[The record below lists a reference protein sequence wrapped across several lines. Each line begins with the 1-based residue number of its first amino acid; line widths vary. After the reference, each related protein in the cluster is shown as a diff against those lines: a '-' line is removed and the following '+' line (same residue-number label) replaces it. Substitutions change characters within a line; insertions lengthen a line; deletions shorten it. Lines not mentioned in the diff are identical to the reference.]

1 LKLILTN
8 GNVITLDP
16 AYPRAN
22 TVVIVDNKVV
32 KVEDKGSF
40 KSLKKQGANVIDC
53 SGKTILPGFIDAHC
67 HLIAL
72 AESLVTLNLDSG
84 NDTYSISD
92 IQYKI
97 NQLSQKTS
105 PGTWIKG
112 RGYNEFYLTEKRHPT
127 RWDLDVATSIHPVKL
142 THRSNRAHVL
152 NSLALAMVGISKE
165 TADPPEGLIDRDL
178 DTGEPTG
185 LLYNMSDYLA
195 KFIPPIDNQ
204 QIERGIKLANQ
215 ELLAL
220 GITSVQDASSYNSIE
235 QWVMFQQWK
244 RKGILRPRLS
254 MMLGIEGFEK
264 VSGDD
269 FSTQTDQ
276 NQLRLGGVKIIIHET
291 TGQLHPS
298 QEELNE
304 MVLRIHEAGMQV
316 ILHAVE
322 KETIEAACNAIEFAL
337 ERSPRL
343 DPRHRIEHCSVCTPS
358 LSKRIASLGILVVT
372 QPSFIYYNGERYL
385 RTVADSELMHLYP
398 IATLIKSGARVVG
411 SSDCPV
417 VPPNPLKGIYS
428 SVSRLAKNGEV
439 ISPVEERIA
448 LSEALRMYTD
458 EAARTTFEE
467 MIKGTITPNKVADL
481 VILNGDLSNLPLDE
495 IKDIEVEMTILNGE
509 IVWEKRA

>member
-1 LKLILTN
+1 MNLILTN

-16 AYPRAN
+16 THPRAK
-22 TVVIVDNKVV
+22 TVVIIDDKVFL
-32 KVEDKGSF
+32 VEDKGNF
-40 KSLKKQGANVIDC
+40 KELKKQSTNLIDC

-67 HLIAL
+67 HLVAF
-72 AESLVTLNLDSG
+72 AESLVTLSLNSR
-84 NDTYSISD
+84 NNTYSISD
-92 IQYKI
+92 IQSKI
-97 NQLSQKTS
+97 HQLSQKS
-105 PGTWIKG
+105 PPGDWIKG

-127 RWDLDVATSIHPVKL
+127 RWDLDVVTSIHPVKL

-215 ELLAL
+215 ELLAA
-220 GITSVQDASSYNSIE
+220 GITSIQDASSHNNIE
-235 QWVMFQQWK
+235 QWIMFQQWK
-244 RKGILRPRLS
+244 RKALLKPRLS
-254 MMLGIEGFEK
+254 VMLGIEGFRK
-264 VSGDD
+264 FRRDD

-304 MVLRIHEAGMQV
+304 MVLRIHESGMQV

-322 KETIEAACNAIEFAL
+322 KETIEAACDAIEFAL
-337 ERSPRL
+337 QRSPKP
-343 DPRHRIEHCSVCTPS
+343 DHRHRIEHCSVCTPS
-358 LSKRIASLGILVVT
+358 LAKRIASLGIFVVT

-385 RTVADSELMHLYP
+385 RTVPDSELKHLYP
-398 IATLIKSGARVVG
+398 IATLMKSGARVVG
-411 SSDCPV
+411 SSDFPIV
-417 VPPNPLKGIYS
+417 SPNPLKGIYS
-428 SVSRLAKNGEV
+428 AVSRLAESGEM
-439 ISPVEERIA
+439 IPPAAERIT

-458 EAARTTFEE
+458 DAARTTFEE
-467 MIKGTITPNKVADL
+467 MIKGSITPNKVADL
-481 VILNGDLSNLPLDE
+481 VILNRDPSNLPLDE

-509 IVWEKRA
+509 IVWEKKA

>member
-1 LKLILTN
+1 LNLILTN

-22 TVVIVDNKVV
+22 TVVIIGNKVV
-32 KVEDKGSF
+32 KVEDKGNF
-40 KSLKKQGANVIDC
+40 KSHKKQGANVIDC

-67 HLIAL
+67 HLVAFG
-72 AESLVTLNLDSG
+72 ESLVTLNLDPG

-92 IQYKI
+92 IQSKI
-97 NQLSQKTS
+97 NKLSQKSS

-112 RGYNEFYLTEKRHPT
+112 RGYNEFYLIEKRHPT

-152 NSLALAMVGISKE
+152 NSLALAMVGISEE

-195 KFIPPIDNQ
+195 KFIPPTDNQ
-204 QIERGIKLANQ
+204 QIERGIELANQ

-220 GITSVQDASSYNSIE
+220 GITSVQDASSYNSME

-254 MMLGIEGFEK
+254 MMLGIEGFK
-264 VSGDD
+264 KLSRDD

-276 NQLRLGGVKIIIHET
+276 SQLRLGGVKIIIHET

-322 KETIEAACNAIEFAL
+322 KETIEAGCNAIEFAL
-337 ERSPRL
+337 KRSPRQ
-343 DPRHRIEHCSVCTPS
+343 DHRHRIEHCSVCTPS
-358 LSKRIASLGILVVT
+358 LAKRIASLGMIVVT

-398 IATLIKSGARVVG
+398 IATLIKSGVRVVG
-411 SSDCPV
+411 SSDFPV

-428 SVSRLAKNGEV
+428 SISRLAKNGEA
-439 ISPVEERIA
+439 ISPVEERIT
-448 LSEALRMYTD
+448 LTEALRMYTD

-467 MIKGTITPNKVADL
+467 MIKGSVTPNKVADL
-481 VILNGDLSNLPLDE
+481 VVLNGDLSSLPLDE

-509 IVWEKRA
+509 IVWEKKA